1 MALNRN
7 QILKN
12 AQTYLQRNKLDKA
25 IAEYLLIVKED
36 PKDCRTLLKIAEIRL
51 RKNEVEQACETYNQ
65 IAELYA
71 ADGFYLKA
79 VAVYKQILKIDPQA
93 IAVYHKLAEVY
104 DQLGLV
110 NDAITQF
117 KTIID
122 LQTQRGDLKA
132 ALAACKRITQLDPN
146 DVANTLRYI
155 ELLELSGGKDNA
167 LRELHNLIQELK
179 RKGRFKDL
187 ALVYERLYKLD
198 PERIDLCKELAKIYL
213 KLDQP
218 KKALLK
224 LQVAFNNDRED
235 PKTLN
240 LLAQAFVQLNQI
252 EKAKSVYLELIKLY
266 NRTNQQKEK
275 ERVYNK
281 LIELLPEEEEVS
293 KSFVEFRKNYRRQ
306 DENNDPG
313 TVPEFGDRKDDR
325 DHSCTYSPKSI
336 DDHFNGPILYKV
348 QGGPRLHL
356 LFVWFKFADLTPA
369 KRHAALR
376 ESK

>member
-122 LQTQRGDLKA
+122 LDFGPDGSLYVLEHATGPVFFGGPGQVVKVAPNGTRSVVVGGLIRPTSILAGD
-132 ALAACKRITQLDPN
+132 N
-146 DVANTLRYI
+146 G
-155 ELLELSGGKDNA
+155 ELYVSNQGVSLLTGEVL
-167 LRELHNLIQELK
+167 
-179 RKGRFKDL
+179 
-187 ALVYERLYKLD
+187 
-198 PERIDLCKELAKIYL
+198 RID
-213 KLDQP
+213 P
-218 KKALLK
+218 
-224 LQVAFNNDRED
+224 
-235 PKTLN
+235 
-240 LLAQAFVQLNQI
+240 
-252 EKAKSVYLELIKLY
+252 
-266 NRTNQQKEK
+266 
-275 ERVYNK
+275 
-281 LIELLPEEEEVS
+281 
-293 KSFVEFRKNYRRQ
+293 
-306 DENNDPG
+306 
-313 TVPEFGDRKDDR
+313 
-325 DHSCTYSPKSI
+325 
-336 DDHFNGPILYKV
+336 
-348 QGGPRLHL
+348 
-356 LFVWFKFADLTPA
+356 
-369 KRHAALR
+369 
-376 ESK
+376 

>member
-266 NRTNQQKEK
+266 NRTNQQK
-275 ERVYNK
+275 
-281 LIELLPEEEEVS
+281 
-293 KSFVEFRKNYRRQ
+293 
-306 DENNDPG
+306 
-313 TVPEFGDRKDDR
+313 
-325 DHSCTYSPKSI
+325 
-336 DDHFNGPILYKV
+336 
-348 QGGPRLHL
+348 
-356 LFVWFKFADLTPA
+356 
-369 KRHAALR
+369 
-376 ESK
+376 